1 MDLATIAGLI
11 AGTTFLILGVL
22 FAGGNVLQ
30 FMDPASVMI
39 TIGGSSAAMFVAYP
53 MLKIL
58 KMLPVMRML
67 VFPQT
72 FNAAELILTI
82 VSFSEKARREGLLAL
97 EDDLNDLDDEF
108 LKKGIQLVVDGNDPE
123 LVRKILETDIEQ
135 MLTRHD
141 DNKGVLDTWASVA
154 PSFGMIGTLIGLV
167 IMLSNLEDKSAIG
180 PALAT
185 ALITTL
191 YGAVFAY
198 FILIPMGTKLNFR
211 TNEEMLTKLIML
223 EGVLSIQA
231 GENPRIVKDKLVS
244 FLPPSD
250 REAISSEVGD

>member
-1 MDLATIAGLI
+1 MDLASIAGLI
-11 AGTTFLILGVL
+11 AGTIFLILGVL
-22 FAGGNVLQ
+22 LAGGNILQ
-30 FMDPASVMI
+30 FVDPPSVMI
-39 TIGGSSAAMFVAYP
+39 TFAGSAAAMFVAYP
-53 MLKIL
+53 MLKML
-58 KMLPVMRML
+58 KMMPVIKI
-67 VFPQT
+67 VFFPQS
-72 FNAAELILTI
+72 FSPAELILTV

-97 EDDLNDLDDEF
+97 EDDLSDLDDEF

-123 LVRKILETDIEQ
+123 LVRKILETDIEHF
-135 MLTRHD
+135 LNRHD
-141 DNKGVLDTWASVA
+141 ENKGMLDTWASVA

-167 IMLSNLEDKSAIG
+167 IMLANLEDKSAIG

-191 YGAVFAY
+191 YGAIFAY

-211 TNEEMLTKLIML
+211 TNEEVLTKLIML

-244 FLPPSD
+244 FLPPAQ
-250 REAISSEVGD
+250 REAISSEVGE

>member
-11 AGTTFLILGVL
+11 AGTIFLILGVL
-22 FAGGNVLQ
+22 LAGGNILQ
-30 FMDPASVMI
+30 FLDPPSVMI
-39 TIGGSSAAMFVAYP
+39 TFGGSAAAMFVAYP
-53 MLKIL
+53 MLKMLKLMPVFKIL
-58 KMLPVMRML
+58 I
-67 VFPQT
+67 FPQS
-72 FNAAELILTI
+72 FNPAELILTV

-97 EDDLNDLDDEF
+97 EDDLSDLDDEF
-108 LKKGIQLVVDGNDPE
+108 LRKGIQLVVDGNDPE
-123 LVRKILETDIEQ
+123 LVRKILETDIEHF
-135 MLTRHD
+135 LNRHD
-141 DNKGVLDTWASVA
+141 ENKGILDTWASVA

-167 IMLSNLEDKSAIG
+167 IMLANLEDKSAIG

-191 YGAVFAY
+191 YGAVWAY

-244 FLPPSD
+244 FLPPAQ